1 MEQLIVTVLGQ
12 DRVGLVATIA
22 NCLQKYNI
30 NIIDITQ
37 KVLDNNIFSMV
48 LRVESSENTNL
59 EAFRQEIKDIEQA
72 KQLNIF
78 VQQENL
84 FLSMHRI

>member
-22 NCLQKYNI
+22 NCLQKYDI

-48 LRVESSENTNL
+48 LRVESSKNTNL